1 MNTELAREVFAIV
14 EAKVRSRPSPMEF
27 EMAYQIRVAI
37 DCIRFAI
44 RATEQSS
51 RQPPPQLQEASL
63 QLLDALD
70 RLESADRTFQRCFRS
85 AGARDDS
92 SNVING
98 KSGPVGGGRSGS
110 DFLKVVPDGN

>member
-37 DCIRFAI
+37 DRIRFAI
-44 RATEQSS
+44 KATDKLASDP
-51 RQPPPQLQEASL
+51 RQQQEAGL

-70 RLESADRTFQRCFRS
+70 RLESADCEFQARS
-85 AGARDDS
+85 RQGPSSADFTSRNRANGGPPSAR
-92 SNVING
+92 NG
-98 KSGPVGGGRSGS
+98 S
-110 DFLKVVPDGN
+110 FI